1 MNMLLHG
8 IPHADIRQEDTLRRP
23 QHKDDNGELK
33 RYDRVLA
40 NPPFSQNYIKKDI
53 EYPGRFAVWL
63 PEKGK
68 KADLMFVQHMLAVLK
83 GTARWPPSCRTACC
97 SAAAR
102 SARRGAISS
111 SAAGSRRSSVC
122 PPVSSTAPASPP
134 ACW

>member
-1 MNMLLHG
+1 MNIFLPG
-8 IPHADIRQEDTLRRP
+8 FSHADIRQEDTLRRP

-68 KADLMFVQHMLAVLK
+68 KADLMFVQHMLAVLNADGK
-83 GTARWPPSCRTACC
+83 MATVMPHGVLFPGREER
-97 SAAAR
+97 AAR
-102 SARRGAISS
+102 RHVIER
-111 SAAGSRRSSVC
+111 
-122 PPVSSTAPASPP
+122 
-134 ACW
+134 